1 MARTVVSTARRT
13 LRVSKGDRRSGP
25 RNGGAH
31 THRFP
36 TDDRGEEASPS
47 GPPYDHPVDPVGS
60 LPFLH
65 GDRDVLRVLLDRRD
79 DGSVPG
85 TRRDDHR
92 VALVI
97 GGGGMRGAYVA
108 GMLHA
113 LDRAGLRP
121 GFDEVYGASSGSFSA
136 AAFLTGSAAECAAC
150 FTEDLSTD
158 VFINMRRLGSRRP
171 VVSLDHLVH
180 VLGARK
186 PMAWDALGH
195 TPAPL
200 HVVATDAADL
210 TPHTL
215 TGMVTVADWEQALR
229 ASASIPLL
237 CGPPV
242 AFAGRRWVDGSVG
255 EPLAM
260 ARALRGGATHVLVM
274 LCRGTDDLHPDADA
288 GLSLWARAL
297 DRVVPGL
304 GSVAQGSRRYG
315 ADLRIV
321 TDAAHP
327 DRGPGHLLA
336 IGPARSAGMGA
347 LCIDPA
353 LVGEAVR
360 IGEESARVAVEALDR
375 RRDLDSA

>member
-1 MARTVVSTARRT
+1 MKSRRARPYAPSVE
-13 LRVSKGDRRSGP
+13 LP
-25 RNGGAH
+25 
-31 THRFP
+31 
-36 TDDRGEEASPS
+36 GEL
-47 GPPYDHPVDPVGS
+47 PY
-60 LPFLH
+60 LH
-65 GDRDVLRVLLDRRD
+65 GDREVLQVLLDRRAN
-79 DGSVPG
+79 G
-85 TRRDDHR
+85 TRPGNRSDDHR

-136 AAFLTGSAAECAAC
+136 AAFLTGSAAACAAC

-158 VFINMRRLGSRRP
+158 VFINMRRLGTRRP
-171 VVSLDHLVH
+171 VVSLDHLVA
-180 VLGARK
+180 VLARRD
-186 PMAWDALGH
+186 MAWHELGH
-195 TPAPL
+195 TPAPM

-210 TPHTL
+210 TAHTL
-215 TGMVTVADWEQALR
+215 EGMVTVADWERALR

-237 CGPPV
+237 AGPPV
-242 AFAGRRWVDGSVG
+242 EFGGRRWVDGSVG

-297 DRVVPGL
+297 DRLVPGL

-315 ADLRIV
+315 TDLRIV

-347 LCIDPA
+347 LCVDPA

-360 IGEESARVAVEALDR
+360 IGDESATAAVDTVAAGMLPG
-375 RRDLDSA
+375 RDLDTA